1 MLGQTIYSK
10 VKLVRFLDDYD
21 VSDIR
26 NWSKEERDS
35 FKFAILFEIMQR
47 NDKIGLLNLKNNL
60 IVEHNLDKIEREVI
74 NTIFKEV
81 QLEFQDFPN

>member
-10 VKLVRFLDDYD
+10 AKLVRFLDDYD

-60 IVEHNLDKIEREVI
+60 IVENNLDKIEREVI

>member
-10 VKLVRFLDDYD
+10 ARLVRFLDDYD

>member
-10 VKLVRFLDDYD
+10 ARLVRFLDDYD
-21 VSDIR
+21 VSDIK

>member
-1 MLGQTIYSK
+1 MEAILLRI
-10 VKLVRFLDDYD
+10 
-21 VSDIR
+21 
-26 NWSKEERDS
+26 S

>member
-1 MLGQTIYSK
+1 
-10 VKLVRFLDDYD
+10 
-21 VSDIR
+21 
-26 NWSKEERDS
+26 
-35 FKFAILFEIMQR
+35 MQR

-60 IVEHNLDKIEREVI
+60 IVENNLDKIEREVI